1 MPPVRS
7 GPRRH
12 LGFPRI
18 QTLTS
23 SRSGLVPR
31 LPHRSIPGVTFFDQ
45 RPHILDA
52 PSGDVRAERMHWL
65 RIASGLHPGPPSRT
79 RYWNQRRYRRP
90 AVARRS
96 EEHTSELQS
105 LMRISYAVF
114 CLKKKKKPTAQKSS
128 IIIHTKK
135 TIKKMKQ
142 NICNYINKRVKHYT

>member
-90 AVARRS
+90 AVARWSTDDLVQQKIARS
-96 EEHTSELQS
+96 EEHTSELQA
-105 LMRISYAVF
+105 LMSISYAVF
-114 CLKKKKKPTAQKSS
+114 
-128 IIIHTKK
+128 
-135 TIKKMKQ
+135 
-142 NICNYINKRVKHYT
+142 